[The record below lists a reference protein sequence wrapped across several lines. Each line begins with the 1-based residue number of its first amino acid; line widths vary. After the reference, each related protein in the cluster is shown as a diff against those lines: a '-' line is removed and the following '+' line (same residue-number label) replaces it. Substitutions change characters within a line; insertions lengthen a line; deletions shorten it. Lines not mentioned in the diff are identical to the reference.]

1 MLSLLKIKNLA
12 IVEQLEVEFNSGLN
26 IITGETGAGK
36 SIILKA
42 IALLGGLRST
52 SDIIRHGQ
60 ARCEIEG
67 LFNITPENKQAII
80 EVADELAELL
90 EDEEIIIRRIV
101 EDNGK
106 GKAYLNSS
114 LVPLATLQKISVFLF
129 DITGQH
135 QQQSLLDHSQHRR
148 LLDNYG
154 EFGELLSVVKAAY
167 LEYSKAKKTLDDFK
181 KEASEKME
189 YFRRLSFEREELK
202 QVGLELGEREKLEAQ
217 ISKLQNVEF
226 ICNTINES
234 LTLIDADEH
243 GVLLSLVRL
252 RQLLENASKKDKNLE
267 EFYKLI
273 DSTYQQIREINF
285 SLEQYLNNL
294 EANPEQL
301 ESLRERLAEI
311 ARLERKY
318 HKSIPELIEYYQKI
332 QAELVEFEA
341 GEFDIEKLEKK
352 FLLTQ
357 KELEKLAAKLSQR
370 RKASAKVL
378 EQKVETEL
386 NRLNMKKAKFKID
399 FQEVELS
406 SFGADV
412 IEFMLA
418 ANPGE
423 PFRGLNKVASGGE
436 LSRILLTL
444 KTILNEKYAT
454 ILQIFD
460 EVDTGI
466 SGAVATVVGEK
477 LKTISKTTQ
486 VLLITH
492 SPQIAALADTHYVI
506 TKEIQKSSKTEK
518 TIVHINQLDRP
529 ARIEE
534 IAHLLAGKN
543 ITEKF
548 REIAQELMQG

>member
-1 MLSLLKIKNLA
+1 MLSSLKIKNLA
-12 IVEQLEVEFNSGLN
+12 IVEELEVEFTSGLN

-42 IALLGGLRST
+42 ISLLGGLRSQ

-60 ARCEIEG
+60 TRCEIEG
-67 LFNITPENKQAII
+67 LFNITPENKQSII
-80 EVADELAELL
+80 ELADELAELI
-90 EDEEIIIRRIV
+90 EDEQIIIRRII

-106 GKAYLNSS
+106 GKAYLNSNLVS
-114 LVPLATLQKISVFLF
+114 LTTLQKISVYLF

-135 QQQSLLDHSQHRR
+135 QQQSLLDNAQHIR

-154 EFGELLSVVKAAY
+154 EFGELLNVIKGSY
-167 LEYSKAKKTLDDFK
+167 LEYTKAKKTLDDFK
-181 KEASEKME
+181 KETGEKAE
-189 YFRRLSFEREELK
+189 YFRRLTFERDELK
-202 QVGLELGEREKLEAQ
+202 QVGLELNEREKLETQ
-217 ISKLQNVEF
+217 INKLQNVEF
-226 ICNTINES
+226 IGNAVSES
-234 LTLIDADEH
+234 LSLIDADNH
-243 GVLLSLVRL
+243 GIAISLVRL
-252 RQLLENASKKDKNLE
+252 RQLLENAGKKDNNLE
-267 EFYKLI
+267 ELYKLV
-273 DSTYQQIREINF
+273 DSTYHQIKEINF
-285 SLEQYLNNL
+285 SLEQYLNSL

-301 ESLRERLAEI
+301 EIIRERIAEI

-318 HKSIPELIEYYQKI
+318 HKSVPELLGYYDKI
-332 QAELVEFEA
+332 QAELAEFEA
-341 GEFDIEKLEKK
+341 GEFDVEKLEKK
-352 FLLTQ
+352 FLLAK
-357 KELEKLAAKLSQR
+357 KEFEDLASELSKK
-370 RKASAKVL
+370 RKAKAQIL
-378 EQKVETEL
+378 EQKVEIEL

-399 FQEVELS
+399 FQNAEPS
-406 SFGADV
+406 SHGTDA
-412 IEFMLA
+412 IQFMLT

-423 PFRGLNKVASGGE
+423 PFRILSKVASGGE
-436 LSRILLTL
+436 LSRVLLTL

-466 SGAVATVVGEK
+466 SGVVATVVGEK

-506 TKEIQKSSKTEK
+506 AKEVKKLGGEEK
-518 TIVHINQLDRP
+518 TIVRIKRLAQP

-534 IAHLLAGKN
+534 IARMLAGKN

-548 REIAQELMQG
+548 KEIAQELMQN

>member
-1 MLSLLKIKNLA
+1 
-12 IVEQLEVEFNSGLN
+12 
-26 IITGETGAGK
+26 
-36 SIILKA
+36 
-42 IALLGGLRST
+42 
-52 SDIIRHGQ
+52 
-60 ARCEIEG
+60 
-67 LFNITPENKQAII
+67 
-80 EVADELAELL
+80 
-90 EDEEIIIRRIV
+90 
-101 EDNGK
+101 
-106 GKAYLNSS
+106 
-114 LVPLATLQKISVFLF
+114 LF
-129 DITGQH
+129 DITGQR

-154 EFGELLSVVKAAY
+154 EFGELLSVVKTAY

-181 KEASEKME
+181 KEAREKTE

-202 QVGLELGEREKLEAQ
+202 QIGLELGEREKLEAQ

-226 ICNTINES
+226 IYNTINES
-234 LTLIDADEH
+234 LALIDADEH
-243 GVLLSLVRL
+243 GVILSLVRL

-285 SLEQYLNNL
+285 SFEQYLNNL

-301 ESLRERLAEI
+301 ESMRERLAEI

-318 HKSIPELIEYYQKI
+318 HKSIPELIEYYQQI

-357 KELEKLAAKLSQR
+357 KELKKLAAELSQR

-399 FQEVELS
+399 FQEAELS
-406 SFGADV
+406 SFGADA

-423 PFRGLNKVASGGE
+423 PFRELNKVASGGE
-436 LSRILLTL
+436 LSRVLLTL

-466 SGAVATVVGEK
+466 GGAVATVVGEK

-506 TKEIQKSSKTEK
+506 TKEVQKSSKTEK
-518 TIVHINQLDRP
+518 TIVRINQLDRH